1 MNKNQIKEFFT
12 QISEKRNNFALVAA
26 VISLIAMFMPY
37 ATVSLWGFSESIN
50 YISTDDGKI
59 YLILLIASAWLYFL
73 KRNGLGCAV
82 AVLMTVVSLYDLY
95 NFSKVAEE
103 SFGLAKQGAGSYLVI
118 LGAVLMV
125 AAPFIGAKIEA
136 LVSSSLN
143 SKTNN

>member
-59 YLILLIASAWLYFL
+59 YLILL
-73 KRNGLGCAV
+73 
-82 AVLMTVVSLYDLY
+82 DQ
-95 NFSKVAEE
+95 
-103 SFGLAKQGAGSYLVI
+103 KQDI
-118 LGAVLMV
+118 
-125 AAPFIGAKIEA
+125 
-136 LVSSSLN
+136 
-143 SKTNN
+143 

>member
-1 MNKNQIKEFFT
+1 
-12 QISEKRNNFALVAA
+12 
-26 VISLIAMFMPY
+26 
-37 ATVSLWGFSESIN
+37 
-50 YISTDDGKI
+50 
-59 YLILLIASAWLYFL
+59 
-73 KRNGLGCAV
+73 
-82 AVLMTVVSLYDLY
+82 MTCVSLYDLY